1 MKKILLAFALMVG
14 IAFAHPP
21 YHKRV
26 PPPPTPRY
34 VSDYTVVTPIVTPN
48 GHIEYV
54 RPMKPIYVVLPQ
66 VQTKLVVCNKEMKT
80 CDTFVNP
87 DYKIYYDELVVS
99 TPAGTMIYDR
109 DDYTVNI
116 SQSR

>member
-1 MKKILLAFALMVG
+1 MKKILLIFALMVG
-14 IAFAHPP
+14 VAFAHPP
-21 YHKRV
+21 HHKRV
-26 PPPPTPRY
+26 PPPPRY
-34 VSDYTVVTPIVTPN
+34 VSGYTIITPD
-48 GHIEYV
+48 GYIEYV
-54 RPMKPIYVVLPQ
+54 RPRNHEYVVIPQ
-66 VQTKLVVCNKEMKT
+66 VHTKLVVCNKTTKT

-87 DYKIYYDELVVS
+87 DYKIFYDELVVS

>member
-1 MKKILLAFALMVG
+1 MKKILLAFALMTGV
-14 IAFAHPP
+14 AFAHPSH
-21 YHKRV
+21 HKRV

-34 VSDYTVVTPIVTPN
+34 VSDYTVITPN
-48 GHIEYV
+48 GYIEYV
-54 RPMKPIYVVLPQ
+54 RPRTQTYIVLPQ

>member
-1 MKKILLAFALMVG
+1 MKKILLAFALMTGV
-14 IAFAHPP
+14 AFAHPP
-21 YHKRV
+21 HHKHV
-26 PPPPTPRY
+26 PPPPRY
-34 VSDYTVVTPIVTPN
+34 VSDYTVITPN
-48 GHIEYV
+48 GYIEYV
-54 RPMKPIYVVLPQ
+54 RPRTQTYIVLPQ

>member
-1 MKKILLAFALMVG
+1 MKTLTRNVVNWTKTILEKN
-14 IAFAHPP
+14 H
-21 YHKRV
+21 
-26 PPPPTPRY
+26 
-34 VSDYTVVTPIVTPN
+34 
-48 GHIEYV
+48 
-54 RPMKPIYVVLPQ
+54 
-66 VQTKLVVCNKEMKT
+66 QTKLVVCNKATNT

-87 DYKIYYDELVVS
+87 DYKIFYDELVVS

>member
-1 MKKILLAFALMVG
+1 MKKILFAFVLMIG

-21 YHKRV
+21 HHRRV
-26 PPPPTPRY
+26 PPPPRY
-34 VSDYTVVTPIVTPN
+34 VTAYTVVTPN
-48 GHIEYV
+48 GYIEYV
-54 RPMKPIYVVLPQ
+54 RPRKPIYVVLPQ
-66 VQTKLVVCNKEMKT
+66 AQTKLVVCNKETNT

-87 DYKIYYDELVVS
+87 NYKIYYDELVVS

>member
-1 MKKILLAFALMVG
+1 MKKILLAFALMTGV
-14 IAFAHPP
+14 AFAHPP
-21 YHKRV
+21 HHKHV
-26 PPPPTPRY
+26 PPPPRY
-34 VSDYTVVTPIVTPN
+34 VSAYTVVTPN
-48 GHIEYV
+48 GYIEYV
-54 RPMKPIYVVLPQ
+54 HPWKPMYVVLPQ

>member
-1 MKKILLAFALMVG
+1 MKKILFAFVLMVG

-21 YHKRV
+21 HHRRV
-26 PPPPTPRY
+26 PPPPRY
-34 VSDYTVVTPIVTPN
+34 VTAYTVVTPN

-54 RPMKPIYVVLPQ
+54 RPRKPMYVVLPQ
-66 VQTKLVVCNKEMKT
+66 MQTKLVVCNKAINT
-80 CDTFVNP
+80 CNTFVNP

-99 TPAGTMIYDR
+99 TPAGNMIYDR
-109 DDYTVNI
+109 DDYTVII

>member
-1 MKKILLAFALMVG
+1 MKKILLTFALMVG

-21 YHKRV
+21 HHKRV
-26 PPPPTPRY
+26 PPPPPPRY
-34 VSDYTVVTPIVTPN
+34 VSAYTVVTPDGYV
-48 GHIEYV
+48 EYV
-54 RPMKPIYVVLPQ
+54 RPRKPMYVVLPQ
-66 VQTKLVVCNKEMKT
+66 MQTKLVVCNKETNT
-80 CDTFVNP
+80 CDTFINP

>member
-1 MKKILLAFALMVG
+1 MKKILFAFVLMVG

-21 YHKRV
+21 HHRRV
-26 PPPPTPRY
+26 PPPPRY
-34 VSDYTVVTPIVTPN
+34 VSAYTVVTPN

-54 RPMKPIYVVLPQ
+54 HPWKPMYVVLPQ
-66 VQTKLVVCNKEMKT
+66 VQTKLVVCNKAMKT

>member
-14 IAFAHPP
+14 MVYAQPP
-21 YHKRV
+21 HHKKRV
-26 PPPPTPRY
+26 APPPPPRY
-34 VSDYTVVTPIVTPN
+34 VSAYTVVTTN
-48 GHIEYV
+48 GEIEYV
-54 RPMKPIYVVLPQ
+54 RPRKQTYVFLPQ
-66 VQTKLVVCNKEMKT
+66 VQTKLTVCNKATGT

>member
-14 IAFAHPP
+14 VAFAHPP
-21 YHKRV
+21 HPHHKRV
-26 PPPPTPRY
+26 PPPPRY
-34 VSDYTVVTPIVTPN
+34 VSAYTVVTTD

-54 RPMKPIYVVLPQ
+54 RPSKPTYVVLPQ
-66 VQTKLVVCNKEMKT
+66 VQTKLVVCNKATNT

-87 DYKIYYDELVVS
+87 DYKIYYDELIVS